1 MTTKTLR
8 LNIDASGAASGAKQF
23 NTAIGN
29 TTKAINKMDAV
40 AGSAF
45 SKLSKEATK
54 TFSTLSRSLGT
65 LSGKSLSGK
74 LITNITRLSAAMKD
88 FRAPTKTQVS
98 NFRSFVTAIGKMKI
112 SGRNFSKLGTLT
124 AALAGFRAPSKSQTA
139 NLVAFVAAVNSLK
152 LTSGVTKLAADLE
165 RIARSAT
172 RAALALRRVNKNL
185 GRARAPM
192 RTFSKRAAKS
202 AGAMRGL
209 ENAFDGTFQTA
220 SLFRGFIGAFTFA
233 TFTRNIFEA
242 TIAVERFLNL
252 TNAISQSTGLGL
264 NAEAEFKDIA
274 RITRQLGGD
283 LRVATEEY
291 GKFSAAALNS
301 GLSLAETKAI
311 YKSLSGATT
320 VLGLSTE
327 RTRLSFLAVTQIL
340 SKGRVST
347 EELRRQLG
355 EQIPGLFE
363 SFSREVK
370 RLAKTVGVEIDSLD
384 DALRRG
390 LISGEGGALILEK
403 ILREQFGPQVEEALQ
418 RADRR
423 LNQLKS
429 TFFEMMVAIGR
440 GGFLDALAE
449 SFVRI
454 DETLRSGAFQET
466 ATVLGEKLASGV
478 RKATDIMVLFLDNLD
493 KVIMGLKIFASIVL
507 VGTFSRFAASMLAIA
522 GPFISMSRVAGK
534 FGSGLL
540 GMSKGFNSL
549 SKTVPIVAKGLGIL
563 TGGVIIAGMVS
574 LALAMKRGA
583 ERTQEFKDGLL
594 SLEKDEITFGQKLN
608 AALDLGFQKTKK
620 LIGEINRL
628 LSLIPSLP
636 GGDTLSLGGLAD
648 LSLKG
653 VTTAFI
659 DIPQAMRTS
668 VMDLTRAIIAG
679 EAVVRANAAVRRAG
693 ESGDPL
699 ALKKALQTRDEA
711 VRLAEELGDN
721 LGKKFGENFA
731 FSVTGAI
738 DKSLEEAAK
747 RQIAPHRFVFDTAEN
762 IAKRATAGIPTPRRK
777 PLLTSTGEPGIGET
791 LTDTQLALRTFGS
804 SAKAIEKRSSSAAK
818 MLNTLSPLLA
828 VTAKYTEEIK
838 KLDDFQK
845 QATQSQKQGSAVFA
859 EQERRLR
866 VSFKGKK
873 TEAEILKIV
882 TAAQKEFNAAL
893 AKEAGLLALSQD
905 IESRQRQLQGIAERV
920 AGKTA
925 LTQVRDASL
934 AAGEGTFSDAF
945 QQQLDIMREG
955 ARTWAQDVGTIMG
968 GAFNTLTD
976 GIGDAAA
983 QIIVMGADSQ
993 TVFKQLAQTI
1003 LSDVVGGIA
1012 KIAAQWVINAAVGKA
1027 VSTAS
1032 TALSVAEAGVVSSA
1046 WAVAAAL
1053 VNAATFGAAAAA
1065 GTLAVSAS
1073 VAAAKVLATAVGFAK
1088 GGVFDKATAF
1098 SHRGGLGVMGEAG
1111 PEAVMPLRRDSQGR
1125 LGVAAAGG
1133 KKSEGNTVNIAID
1146 ARGAEQG
1153 VEEKIGEVLAEVLPL
1168 AMAQAS
1174 DMAVVRIRTE
1184 SGRGRI

>member
-65 LSGKSLSGK
+65 LSGKQLSGT
-74 LITNITRLSAAMKD
+74 LVSNISKLSAAMKG
-88 FRAPTKTQVS
+88 FKAPTKTQVS
-98 NFRSFVTAIGKMKI
+98 NFKSFVSAIGRLKI
-112 SGRNFSKLGTLT
+112 NGRNFSKLGTLT
-124 AALAGFRAPSKSQTA
+124 AAMAGFRAPSKTQTA
-139 NLVAFVAAVNSLK
+139 NLVAFVNALNSLNI
-152 LTSGVTKLAADLE
+152 TSRVTKLASDLE
-165 RIARSAT
+165 RVARSAT

-185 GRARAPM
+185 GGARAPM

-390 LISGEGGALILEK
+390 LISGEGGALVLEK

-478 RKATDIMVLFLDNLD
+478 RKATDIMILFLDNLD

-507 VGTFSRFAASMLAIA
+507 VGTFSRFATSMLAIA

-540 GMSKGFNSL
+540 GMSKGFRAL
-549 SKTVPIVAKGLGIL
+549 STTVPLVAKGLGII
-563 TGGVIIAGMVS
+563 TGGVIIGGMVS

-583 ERTQEFKDGLL
+583 DRTQDFKDGLL
-594 SLEKDEITFGQKLN
+594 EVGKDEFTFGQRMNLVLEDVISNISTAIDKLTELRRLSSEDGAGGILN
-608 AALDLGFQKTKK
+608 LAEGSLNVLSTGGFAAVGAAKGTGLLLRRERLRSDLSTATLKGDFELIGQLSLELKKAETELTAFAEQFGGKVGEFWRKGLIDSLGELGAEMDARIKQQISFAGFQKRVAAAR
-620 LIGEINRL
+620 EA
-628 LSLIPSLP
+628 
-636 GGDTLSLGGLAD
+636 LG
-648 LSLKG
+648 
-653 VTTAFI
+653 
-659 DIPQAMRTS
+659 
-668 VMDLTRAIIAG
+668 
-679 EAVVRANAAVRRAG
+679 
-693 ESGDPL
+693 
-699 ALKKALQTRDEA
+699 
-711 VRLAEELGDN
+711 AEGTP
-721 LGKKFGENFA
+721 F
-731 FSVTGAI
+731 
-738 DKSLEEAAK
+738 
-747 RQIAPHRFVFDTAEN
+747 
-762 IAKRATAGIPTPRRK
+762 PRRK
-777 PLLTSTGEPGIGET
+777 PLVSSTGEPGIGET

-804 SAKAIEKRSSSAAK
+804 SEKAIAARASSAAK

-828 VTAKYTEEIK
+828 VTAKYAEEIK

-866 VSFKGKK
+866 NSLRGRK

-882 TAAQKEFNAAL
+882 TEEQEKFNAAL
-893 AKEAGLLALSQD
+893 AKEAGLLALSET

-920 AGKTA
+920 AGKAA

-945 QQQLDIMREG
+945 QQQLDIMRDG
-955 ARTWAQDVGTIMG
+955 ASSWAQEVGTIMG
-968 GAFNTLTD
+968 GAFNSLTD

-983 QIIVMGADSQ
+983 QILVMGADSQ

-1003 LSDVVGGIA
+1003 LSDVIGSLA
-1012 KIAAQWVINAAVGKA
+1012 KIGAQFILNATIARFQSKA
-1027 VSTAS
+1027 TA
-1032 TALSVAEAGVVSSA
+1032 TSVQADMVAT
-1046 WAVAAAL
+1046 AAAS
-1053 VNAATFGAAAAA
+1053 APAAA
-1065 GTLAVSAS
+1065 GVSLASFGANAG
-1073 VAAAKVLATAVGFAK
+1073 AAILGIGALIALLGSIGLFAK
-1088 GGVFDKATAF
+1088 GGVFNKATAF
-1098 SHRGGLGVMGEAG
+1098 SHSGGLGVMGEAG

-1153 VEEKIGEVLAEVLPL
+1153 VEEKIGEVLAEVLPM
-1168 AMAQAS
+1168 AIAQAS
-1174 DMAVVRIRTE
+1174 DMAVIRIRNA
-1184 SGRGRI
+1184 SGRRRI